1 VNFLRPVFE
10 TLAPAAD
17 RGWAHVGPA
26 GAGHFVKM
34 VHNGIE
40 YGMMQAYAEGF
51 AILRTSRASA
61 APSTAST
68 SRRSPRCGGTAAWC
82 ARGCST

>member
-1 VNFLRPVFE
+1 
-10 TLAPAAD
+10 
-17 RGWAHVGPA
+17 
-26 GAGHFVKM
+26 M

-51 AILRTSRASA
+51 AILRHKPGFGGAEHR
-61 APSTAST
+61 STW
-68 SRRSPRCGGTAAWC
+68 RRSPRCGGTAAWC